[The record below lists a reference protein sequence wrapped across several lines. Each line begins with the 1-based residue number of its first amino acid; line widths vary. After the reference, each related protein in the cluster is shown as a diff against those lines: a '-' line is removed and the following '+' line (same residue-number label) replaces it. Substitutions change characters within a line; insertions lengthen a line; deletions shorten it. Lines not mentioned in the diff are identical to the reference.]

1 MFTVRK
7 IHLQSYLY
15 KDGRWTYHVPPGWA
29 VIGENGLP
37 IVWKNPKGAI
47 NCEVY
52 LRKYIAQHVADNYNE
67 KGFKF
72 SEATLPSFPRKC
84 RKEQ

>member
-1 MFTVRK
+1 MYTVRK
-7 IHLQSYLY
+7 IYLQSYLF
-15 KDGRWTYHVPPGWA
+15 KDGPRTYYVPAGWA
-29 VIGENGLP
+29 VLNKNGLP
-37 IVWKNPKGAI
+37 IVWKNPKGAV

-72 SEATLPSFPRKC
+72 SEATLPSFPRKH
-84 RKEQ
+84 REGS